1 MRVKMDGEMTSSLSA
16 RAAACV
22 TGGWMMQIED
32 NISAIVNG
40 ITPNVMSLKG
50 WVLAAA
56 SAAAVWS

>member
-1 MRVKMDGEMTSSLSA
+1 
-16 RAAACV
+16 
-22 TGGWMMQIED
+22 MMQIED